1 MRAMQAYA
9 WPGNLREMRNVFER
23 AVLLSGGATWID
35 AADLRFEPAPEA
47 DGEVVTLEEVE
58 RRHIEHVVRLE
69 AGNVDRAAF
78 RLGVSRSTLYQKLKR
93 YREAAG

>member
-1 MRAMQAYA
+1 MQAYT

-23 AVLLSGGATWID
+23 AVLLSGGATWIE
-35 AADLRFEPAPEA
+35 AADLRFEATPET
-47 DGEVVTLEEVE
+47 DDKVITLDEVE

-69 AGNVDRAAF
+69 AGNVDRAAV

-93 YREAAG
+93 YRDAPD